1 MNNKWNELSYN
12 KYRNRNNELWNESD
26 VLKEKKEYED
36 YYNDSIFSVE
46 DLFNDN
52 KNDFE

>member
-36 YYNDSIFSVE
+36 YYNDSTFPVE
-46 DLFNDN
+46 DLFDDN